1 MNNRQLLLGAL
12 LVLSAQAGAST
23 TYVYTGR
30 PYTNILNDN
39 QLFGAPAPG
48 DFILG
53 TYDTSM
59 SVTGRVELENT
70 LGANLED
77 VGVLLTTLSYSFFDG
92 RNTIDSNSNHTASIA
107 FTTDAQGEITG
118 WGFSLVVGDPS
129 LETGGRN
136 IINSNGN
143 VGGNGIDVGE
153 IDTSVH
159 PNGRTTDFGQSFV
172 PGVWSIQTTPV
183 PVPPSL
189 WLLGPTIVGLGLA
202 RRRTA

>member
-1 MNNRQLLLGAL
+1 MNIRQPLLGAL

-23 TYVYTGR
+23 TYVYTGT

-39 QLFGAPAPG
+39 RSFGAPEPS
-48 DFILG
+48 DIIPG

-59 SVTGRVELENT
+59 SVTGSVELENP
-70 LGANLED
+70 LGANLSD
-77 VGVLLTTLSYSFFDG
+77 FDAPPTVLNFSFFDG
-92 RNTIDSNSNHTASIA
+92 RNTIDKNSDGLARSSFRFNTN
-107 FTTDAQGEITG
+107 AQGEITFWDFG
-118 WGFSLVVGDPS
+118 LIVGDPS
-129 LETGGRN
+129 LQSGGRN
-136 IINSNGN
+136 HISSFFAGVLIEFGS
-143 VGGNGIDVGE
+143 
-153 IDTSVH
+153 IDTTSITF
-159 PNGRTTDFGQSFV
+159 GRTSDFGQSSV